1 MNSVQEYRQKAAQA
15 RRLAEAATDF
25 TVREQLEI
33 AAKEY
38 EEMADQLEEGAPRG
52 ERSTRPKA

>member
-15 RRLAEAATDF
+15 RRLAQAATDD
-25 TVREQLEI
+25 TVREQLKI

-38 EEMADQLEEGAPRG
+38 EEMAEQLEENVA
-52 ERSTRPKA
+52 RPFKDD

>member
-1 MNSVQEYRQKAAQA
+1 MNSIQEYRQKAAEA
-15 RRLAEAATDF
+15 RRLAQSVTDY

-38 EEMADQLEEGAPRG
+38 DEMAEHLEEDAARRF
-52 ERSTRPKA
+52 EVD

>member
-15 RRLAEAATDF
+15 RRLAEAV

-38 EEMADQLEEGAPRG
+38 DEMADQLEEGAPRG
-52 ERSTRPKA
+52 E